1 MDEVEYRQAE
11 CGSSAPKDY
20 QDKAPTAKLGPKPA
34 PGRRKR
40 LAVLLGAWLIVLIPT
55 LAFSGCGH
63 TRRAEADTS
72 RRRAASPSEPWF
84 EDSNNDGLPDSVQL
98 HSGED
103 KQDFTAWFT
112 YVAEMQFYRMSDA
125 WNPDQ
130 RDCAGLVRFSV
141 REALR
146 RHDHA
151 WFLRM
156 GPGYESAAPDV
167 KEVKLETN
175 PLGEKLFR
183 TDFGSFNQADVT
195 NGKFSEYADG
205 KTLKNYNCEFVGRD
219 RSQARPGDLLIFY
232 QPWVQ
237 KYPYHV
243 MIFVGRAHIQDD
255 GSADWVV
262 YHTGSSPTDSGTV
275 KKVRLSVL
283 DHHPDPRWRPI
294 ESNHNFQGFYRLK
307 ILG

>member
-1 MDEVEYRQAE
+1 MDASKYKNSA
-11 CGSSAPKDY
+11 CGSSAP
-20 QDKAPTAKLGPKPA
+20 TTLRSKPLLR
-34 PGRRKR
+34 PR
-40 LAVLLGAWLIVLIPT
+40 LATLFAPPSLLLVTAISL
-55 LAFSGCGH
+55 SGCGR
-63 TRRAEADTS
+63 TRRAKADTS
-72 RRRAASPSEPWF
+72 HPRAAAPAVAWDV
-84 EDSNNDGLPDSVQL
+84 DSNNDGFPDSVQL
-98 HSGED
+98 HTGED
-103 KQDFTAWFT
+103 KRNFADWFT

-130 RDCAGLVRFSV
+130 RDCAGLVRFAL

-146 RHDHA
+146 PHDHA
-151 WFLRM
+151 WFQKM

-167 KEVKLETN
+167 KAVKLETN

-183 TDFGSFNQADVT
+183 TDYGSFSPADVT

-205 KTLKNYNCEFVGRD
+205 KTLKNYNCEFIGRD
-219 RSQARPGDLLIFY
+219 RSQARPGDLLVFY

-243 MIFVGRAHIQDD
+243 MIFVGRAHVQDD
-255 GSADWVV
+255 GAADWVV

-275 KKVRLSVL
+275 KKVRLAVL
-283 DHHPDPRWRPI
+283 EHHPDPRWRPI